1 MKCIILAG
9 GKGSRLSEYTAKIP
23 KPMVKIGGKP
33 ILDHIINY
41 YSYFGIKEFIIA
53 GGYKSKIIA
62 NYYKKKSNKLNIK
75 VVNTGLESLTG
86 KRIKS
91 LEKYFSENENFF
103 LSYGDGVSNINIK
116 SLLEF
121 HKKTKKILTLS
132 AVHPSARFGELA
144 IENGRIV
151 NFQEKPQLIEGWI
164 NGGFFVINS
173 RFFKILTNKNVMLE
187 REPIQKVIKMK
198 QAAAYK
204 HKGFWYCMDNLRDK
218 KVLDNLIKNKKALWI
233 KKK

>member
-9 GKGSRLSEYTAKIP
+9 GKGSRLSEYTTKIP

-75 VVNTGLESLTG
+75 VVNTGLETLTG

-103 LSYGDGVSNINIK
+103 LTYG
-116 SLLEF
+116 
-121 HKKTKKILTLS
+121 
-132 AVHPSARFGELA
+132 
-144 IENGRIV
+144 
-151 NFQEKPQLIEGWI
+151 
-164 NGGFFVINS
+164 FVRNHHI
-173 RFFKILTNKNVMLE
+173 
-187 REPIQKVIKMK
+187 
-198 QAAAYK
+198 
-204 HKGFWYCMDNLRDK
+204 
-218 KVLDNLIKNKKALWI
+218 
-233 KKK
+233 